1 MTPQLK
7 YWVDQTR
14 LGYLV
19 PTPNLILE
27 IGSYNVNGKV
37 RDLFLGSV
45 KYIGIDLQEGPDVDI
60 VMDGHDALVTFGAN
74 SFDLILCLD
83 TLEHDIDPLLTIRGM
98 HYMLRKGG
106 HLIVSTPTSG
116 FPEHRH
122 PKDYWRFMKD
132 TYADL
137 IFKPDSFVIL
147 DLVDIVHEGLP
158 SLPGLAG
165 IGVKIK

>member
-74 SFDLILCLD
+74 SFDLI
-83 TLEHDIDPLLTIRGM
+83 I
-98 HYMLRKGG
+98 
-106 HLIVSTPTSG
+106 
-116 FPEHRH
+116 
-122 PKDYWRFMKD
+122 
-132 TYADL
+132 
-137 IFKPDSFVIL
+137 
-147 DLVDIVHEGLP
+147 
-158 SLPGLAG
+158 
-165 IGVKIK
+165 